1 MMQDVMEATS
11 HIKGASN
18 IFARYLNILEILNAM
33 LV

>member
-1 MMQDVMEATS
+1 MEDVMEKE

-18 IFARYLNILEILNAM
+18 VFARYLNMLEILNAM

>member
-1 MMQDVMEATS
+1 MEDIMEATS

-18 IFARYLNILEILNAM
+18 VFARYFNMLEIINVM